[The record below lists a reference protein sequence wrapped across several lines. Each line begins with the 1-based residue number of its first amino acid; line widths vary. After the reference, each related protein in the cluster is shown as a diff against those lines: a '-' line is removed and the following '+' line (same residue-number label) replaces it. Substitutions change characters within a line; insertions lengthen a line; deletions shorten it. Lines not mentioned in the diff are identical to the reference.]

1 MSLYIAQ
8 EIWYNKHMSSLFLIS
23 TGTILDI
30 SIVAIILLFVIVG
43 LCMGF
48 MRSLLS
54 LVRFAGSFVIAFL
67 VRKPCGTLFDK
78 IFKITPK
85 LGEQIKLNFAGYSPA
100 LSETISNEPQ
110 VLKNVI
116 NDSSMSGILKKLCS
130 WMVGNETMAQPT
142 TVVEIVSSKAGIILS
157 QIIAFVVIY
166 VIIRILT
173 LILPK
178 IFKKLTKKSI
188 LGKFDRLLGTLF
200 GLVKGVAVVFVMF
213 FVMSL
218 VSTIPSVTDKV
229 TTATQESKICSV
241 LYEPVNNYIYEKL
254 GFKQSDTST
263 SS

>member
-1 MSLYIAQ
+1 MD
-8 EIWYNKHMSSLFLIS
+8 SLFLIS
-23 TGTILDI
+23 AGTILDI

-178 IFKKLTKKSI
+178 IFKKLTKK
-188 LGKFDRLLGTLF
+188 KFDRLLGTLF

-263 SS
+263 NS